1 MFKIVLGIP
10 NCLLMIFSLMSVYN
24 VVIISYNLDGYTY

>member
-10 NCLLMIFSLMSVYN
+10 NCLLMIFPFMSVYN